1 MNKKTISIENI
12 DHITY
17 ITILERRIFLG
28 ITDQFRDELIK
39 EVDRGIEFLILDLSN
54 VSVMNSAGLG
64 VLLQVRDKMI
74 KRSHQLVLVGLHSV
88 MQDIFSRMKLESFYT
103 IYKTKEE
110 AIRYLQTEIK
120 KAYKLRNQKREE
132 PR

>member
-17 ITILERRIFLG
+17 ITIIERRIFLG